1 MAEEDKNI
9 DNTADENLEDT
20 TAEGEEKDTE
30 NPDNTEDTADDGNV
44 KKDDSAED
52 NGESDEDKSDKD
64 DINPEDV
71 DLENPEDV
79 SNALDK
85 KGLDYNI
92 LADEYIANGKLSDK
106 SMASLEAAGIPAEMV
121 NDYIKG
127 YEARAELERNEL
139 AECVGGRE
147 AMEEII
153 NWAANNLKKEE
164 IITLNAIRNKFE
176 LESVLIGL
184 KSKME
189 EKEGKTP
196 NYQKGTGDKPTIN
209 GFRSQ
214 AEMFEAIKDP
224 KYNKDEAYR
233 ADVQKKIAAS
243 REAGIDLGIY

>member
-1 MAEEDKNI
+1 MAEDEKTI
-9 DNTADENLEDT
+9 TDNTAEEKLENT
-20 TAEGEEKDTE
+20 TAEGEEKDTK
-30 NPDNTEDTADDGNV
+30 NPDNTENTADDKNV
-44 KKDDSAED
+44 KKDDSAE
-52 NGESDEDKSDKD
+52 NNESEDENTD

-71 DLENPEDV
+71 DLDNPEDV

-85 KGLDYNI
+85 KGVDYNA
-92 LADEYIANGKLSDK
+92 LAEEYIKNGKLSDT
-106 SMASLEAAGIPAEMV
+106 SMASLEAVGIPAEMV
-121 NDYIKG
+121 EDYIKG

-139 AECVGGRE
+139 AECVGGRD

-164 IITLNAIRNKFE
+164 IVTLNAIRNKFE

-184 KSKME
+184 KAKME

-196 NYQKGTGDKPTIN
+196 NYQKGTGDKPAVN

>member
-9 DNTADENLEDT
+9 DNTAEENLENT
-20 TAEGEEKDTE
+20 TADGEEKDTE

-52 NGESDEDKSDKD
+52 DGESDEDKSDKD

-85 KGLDYNI
+85 KGVDYNA

-106 SMASLEAAGIPAEMV
+106 SMAALAAAGIPAEMV

-233 ADVQKKIAAS
+233 ADVQKRIAAS

>member
-1 MAEEDKNI
+1 MADEDKVI
-9 DNTADENLEDT
+9 DGANAGENLENT
-20 TAEGEEKDTE
+20 TAEGEEKDPQT
-30 NPDNTEDTADDGNV
+30 PDTTDETADDGSV
-44 KKDDSAED
+44 KKDDSAEE
-52 NGESDEDKSDKD
+52 ESEDEGKKD
-64 DINPEDV
+64 DVNPEDV
-71 DLENPEDV
+71 NLENPDEV
-79 SNALDK
+79 SDALDK
-85 KGLDYNI
+85 KGVDYNA
-92 LADEYIANGKLSDK
+92 LAEEYIANGKLSDK
-106 SMASLEAAGIPAEMV
+106 SMADLAAVGIPPEMV

-153 NWAANNLKKEE
+153 TWAASNLKKEE

-176 LESVLIGL
+176 LEAVLIGL
-184 KSKME
+184 KSRME

-196 NYQKGTGDKPTIN
+196 NYQKGTGDKPVIT

>member
-1 MAEEDKNI
+1 MAEGDKNI
-9 DNTADENLEDT
+9 DNTAEENLENM
-20 TAEGEEKDTE
+20 TAEGEGKDTK
-30 NPDNTEDTADDGNV
+30 NLDNTEDTADDGNV

-52 NGESDEDKSDKD
+52 DGESDGDESDKD

-127 YEARAELERNEL
+127 YEARVELERNEL
-139 AECVGGRE
+139 AECVGGRDT
-147 AMEEII
+147 MDEII

-196 NYQKGTGDKPTIN
+196 DYQKGTGDKPTLN

-233 ADVQKKIAAS
+233 ADVQKRIAAS

>member
-9 DNTADENLEDT
+9 DNIADENLEDT
-20 TAEGEEKDTE
+20 TAEGEEKDTK

-85 KGLDYNI
+85 KGVDYNA
-92 LADEYIANGKLSDK
+92 LADEYLANGKLSDK
-106 SMASLEAAGIPAEMV
+106 SMAALEAAGIPAEMV